1 CLLWQHPREAI
12 HLLCDLVR
20 RCEQTVQ
27 GNGRCEGGENCEQRV
42 QGQACRNQRRIVLAR
57 LLLDPEKDVA
67 PPTGGY
73 VARAAGVTAA
83 RGVLMV
89 SDGSG
94 HSSNLPRNS
103 SPRGCNMYARRSG
116 VGEHQPSHSRV
127 ANDCCSL
134 GLYVVIFV
142 RTCRIYRRYGSWAA
156 PCHIAFGVARTLG

>member
-83 RGVLMV
+83 RGVLIV

-94 HSSNLPRNS
+94 HSSNLPRDS

-116 VGEHQPSHSRV
+116 VGEHQPFPPKSR
-127 ANDCCSL
+127 DRLLLLRSL
-134 GLYVVIFV
+134 RCNFCEDLSYLQTLRVVGSTPATLRLASLV
-142 RTCRIYRRYGSWAA
+142 R
-156 PCHIAFGVARTLG
+156 